1 MNAILEMVGHTTAI
15 DINLMLFLGKY
26 LLLLC

>member
-1 MNAILEMVGHTTAI
+1 MNAILGMVGHTTVI